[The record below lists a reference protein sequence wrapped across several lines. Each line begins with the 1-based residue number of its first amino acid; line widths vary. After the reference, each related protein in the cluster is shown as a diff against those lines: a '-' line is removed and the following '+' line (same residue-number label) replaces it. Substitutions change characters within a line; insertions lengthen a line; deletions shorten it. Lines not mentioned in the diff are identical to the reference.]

1 MVFIYVNEIL
11 GGSLREKS
19 NAILFFFWA
28 LGEIVI
34 NLINIGIT
42 YYKINFIVQI
52 IPILAL
58 APFFYYIRESPYVLF
73 KVRNIK
79 RLFNVLYFI
88 GKENKKNKEEI
99 FNDLSKEL
107 KIEELDISGIDVLRT
122 LKIQKK
128 VDGKP
133 KKSDTFKQFL

>member
-1 MVFIYVNEIL
+1 M
-11 GGSLREKS
+11 
-19 NAILFFFWA
+19 
-28 LGEIVI
+28 
-34 NLINIGIT
+34 
-42 YYKINFIVQI
+42 
-52 IPILAL
+52 
-58 APFFYYIRESPYVLF
+58 LF

>member
-34 NLINIGIT
+34 NLINIGIRE
-42 YYKINFIVQI
+42 YKLNFIVQI

-58 APFFYYIRESPYVLF
+58 GPFFYYIKESPYVLY
-73 KVRNIK
+73 KIRNIK
-79 RLFNVLYFI
+79 KLFNVLYFI
-88 GKENKKNKEEI
+88 GKENRKDKE
-99 FNDLSKEL
+99 
-107 KIEELDISGIDVLRT
+107 
-122 LKIQKK
+122 
-128 VDGKP
+128 
-133 KKSDTFKQFL
+133 